1 MRFFRLFLA
10 LGIAL
15 FASQSQALQELS
27 AEGPLT
33 ARHFARFSSYQS
45 VDMSPDGRYLAV
57 SARLDG
63 QAALLFLGLPNK
75 NLVYGMR
82 FQNDR
87 VAGKINWVSNERV
100 VVSLAYQEGAAD
112 APSFTGEL
120 FAINANGSGMR
131 YLFGTSAGS
140 SIGTRLGGPEPER
153 GFAYLEAPILDDPDY
168 ALIRVLKNTVRTAA
182 GRYYDESFTSLSRI
196 HLLTG
201 KRSEVASAPVR
212 DVSRY
217 FADTRGRVF
226 MVSGTGDDNYEIQ
239 TFWRPGAGDWL
250 RLPFKATVLKPIKL
264 SADGQRAYFD
274 AEYDTGRE
282 CLLEWTLPTTATTA
296 TTAAAAPRE
305 VICKPDAFL
314 GTVYFTGDDRP
325 YGYNGGEEKGVVLI
339 DAKPPEAQALAAL
352 QAQFKDQLVYPQD
365 ATRKHDKLIYHVYS
379 DRNSGEY
386 YLFDLAKQEAT
397 FFDAVQIW
405 LDPERMAS
413 VRHIDYLARDGLRID
428 GYLTL
433 PPGRGDKNLPMVVLP
448 HGGPIGVRDSW
459 DWDDDAQFLASRG
472 YAVLQ
477 MNYRGSSNHGDAFEK
492 KGFGEWGGK
501 MIDDITD
508 GARWAVSQG
517 IADGKRLCIF
527 GASYGGYAA
536 LMSAVRE
543 PDLYRCAVGYA
554 GVYDLNLLYAE
565 GLGSKKASGRLF
577 WEDAMGRTPEV
588 RAQQS
593 PLTYI
598 SKLKAA
604 VMIVHGEDDIITPL
618 SQAKV
623 LRKALDAQ
631 KTPYEWLV
639 KAREGHGFVNEDN
652 RVELYEKLAA
662 FLDKNIG
669 KK

>member
-1 MRFFRLFLA
+1 MRFFRPLLA
-10 LGIAL
+10 LAIAL
-15 FASQSQALQELS
+15 FATQSQALQELT

-75 NLVYGMR
+75 NVVYGMR

-87 VAGKINWVSNERV
+87 VAGEINWVSNERV

-120 FAINANGSGMR
+120 LGINANGSGMR
-131 YLFGTSAGS
+131 YLFGA
-140 SIGTRLGGPEPER
+140 PET
-153 GFAYLEAPILDDPDY
+153 GFAYFEASLPDDPEY
-168 ALIRVLKNTVRTAA
+168 ALIRVVKNTMRTAA
-182 GRYYDESFTSLSRI
+182 GRYYDESYTSLSRI
-196 HLLTG
+196 NLLTG
-201 KRSEVASAPVR
+201 KRSKVASPPIR
-212 DVSRY
+212 NVSRY

-226 MVSGTGDDNYEIQ
+226 MVSGTGDDSYDLK
-239 TFWRPGAGDWL
+239 TFWRPGDGDWQL
-250 RLPFKATVLKPIKL
+250 LPFKATVLNPIRL
-264 SADGQRAYFD
+264 SKDGQRAYFG

-282 CLLEWTLPTTATTA
+282 CLLEWTLPTAATAPA
-296 TTAAAAPRE
+296 SPPRE

-314 GTVYFTGDDRP
+314 GRVYFTADDRP
-325 YGYNGGEEKGVVLI
+325 YGYYADEEKGVVLI
-339 DAKPPEAQALAAL
+339 DAKPLEAQALAAL
-352 QAQFKDQLVYPQD
+352 QAQFKGQLVYPAD

-386 YLFDLAKQEAT
+386 YLFDLATQEAT
-397 FFDAVQIW
+397 FFDAAQIW

-433 PPGRGDKNLPMVVLP
+433 PPGRGDKNLPMVVMP
-448 HGGPIGVRDSW
+448 HGGPIGVQDSW
-459 DWDDDAQFLASRG
+459 QWDADAQFLASRG

-508 GARWAVSQG
+508 GAHWAVSQG
-517 IADGKRLCIF
+517 IADGKRLCIY

-554 GVYDLNLLYAE
+554 GVYDLNLLYAD

-577 WEDAMGRTPEV
+577 WEDAMGKTPEV

-618 SQAKV
+618 SQAKA

-639 KAREGHGFVNEDN
+639 KSREGHGFVNEDN
-652 RVELYEKLAA
+652 RVEFYEKLAA